1 MWSPNTPLFLHCAAW
16 FVSFLDHAFWPHLFI
31 AASTQLPY
39 PEATSHLHPAQYP
52 TSAPQTTICYTVEG
66 SAPPSFNSTPYSST
80 EVTAGEATTNPGGPN
95 APYCQPYQQP
105 YPGVYSVPIGSEG
118 HRTQLTSS
126 CHGRPH
132 THSPVI
138 HNDSA
143 SCYPSAQCNRNALP
157 STGLLGHT
165 LPIPASARKFPT
177 APAWSSSHSA
187 LTISTS
193 ASPSHASPTHSVS
206 SGQQE
211 FFMGSHCSVSSNTA
225 HSSTTTSPIAILT
238 PHSDSTAYLSD
249 QRSLSQSEPQ
259 SPLSPYAQHAPGSQ
273 GASVSPHYSEYS
285 PVVHQPVAAY
295 KGLPSNLPSTRYDAP
310 EVGGSCAGRSS
321 LLPVYNVT
329 HDRSMP
335 SHNPCHGLSHH
346 QHGMH
351 FTPCYPQPS
360 SNTTDPSVT
369 MGYPALSTPVHPYH
383 DNRSQR
389 CFGACCSTEHD
400 ADDSDEPHAYAFI
413 HDARETKKR
422 PRRKFV
428 SHCSIASRLFAEL
441 GYQEEIVRNYVC
453 TWTGCAKAYGTQ
465 RRFAL
470 TWSLMSDSGVQR
482 DTESPQCPYHQ
493 LGAWLQTRPFW
504 CEQRPYTSKP

>member
-1 MWSPNTPLFLHCAAW
+1 MPAA
-16 FVSFLDHAFWPHLFI
+16 
-31 AASTQLPY
+31 
-39 PEATSHLHPAQYP
+39 SHLHPAQYP
-52 TSAPQTTICYTVEG
+52 TSTPQTNICYTVEG
-66 SAPPSFNSTPYSST
+66 SAPPSLFNPTPYSPT
-80 EVTAGEATTNPGGPN
+80 EVTAGEGTTNPGGTN

-105 YPGVYSVPIGSEG
+105 YPAVYGVPIGSEG

-126 CHGRPH
+126 CHGQPH

-143 SCYPSAQCNRNALP
+143 SYHPSAECNRNALS
-157 STGLLGHT
+157 STGLLGQASYT
-165 LPIPASARKFPT
+165 LPISPSTCKFPT

-211 FFMGSHCSVSSNTA
+211 YLMGSHCNVSSNTA

-249 QRSLSQSEPQ
+249 HRSLSQSEPQ
-259 SPLSPYAQHAPGSQ
+259 SPLSPYVQHTPGPQ
-273 GASVSPHYSEYS
+273 GSSVSPHYSEYS

-295 KGLPSNLPSTRYDAP
+295 KGLPPHLPSTRYDVP
-310 EVGGSCAGRSS
+310 DVGGSCAGRSP
-321 LLPVYNVT
+321 LLPIYNVA
-329 HDRSMP
+329 HDRSIP

-346 QHGMH
+346 QHGIH
-351 FTPCYPQPS
+351 FTPSFQPIS
-360 SNTTDPSVT
+360 SNPTDPSVT
-369 MGYPALSTPVHPYH
+369 MGYPTLTTPVHPYH

-389 CFGACCSTEHD
+389 CFGACCSNEHD

-413 HDARETKKR
+413 HNARETKKR

-428 SHCSIASRLFAEL
+428 GHCSIVSRLFAKL
-441 GYQEEIVRNYVC
+441 DYQEEIVRNYAC
-453 TWTGCAKAYGTQ
+453 SWTGCAKAYGTQ

-470 TWSLMSDSGVQR
+470 TWSLLIIDSVVQR
-482 DTESPQCPYHQ
+482 DIESSQCPYYQ
-493 LGAWLQTRPFW
+493 LRAWLQTRPFW
-504 CEQRPYTSKP
+504 CEQRSYTS